1 MSDQATSYLMKRN
14 AKALLNLH
22 LPLPI
27 VGRQIMLWPKSKPL
41 PPLEKSRPS

>member
-1 MSDQATSYLMKRN
+1 MSDQATAYLMQRN

-27 VGRQIMLWPKSKPL
+27 VGKQILLWPKSNPTPTK
-41 PPLEKSRPS
+41 EKSRPS

>member
-1 MSDQATSYLMKRN
+1 MSDQATAYLMSRN

-27 VGRQIMLWPKSKPL
+27 LGRQVVLWHKNAKAKPK
-41 PPLEKSRPS
+41 EKSRPS